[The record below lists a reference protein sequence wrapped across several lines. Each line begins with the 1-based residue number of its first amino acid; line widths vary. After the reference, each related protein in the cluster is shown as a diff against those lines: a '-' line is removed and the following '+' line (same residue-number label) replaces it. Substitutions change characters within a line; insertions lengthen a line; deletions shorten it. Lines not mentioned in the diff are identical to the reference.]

1 MPSETTEPSGCTY
14 TRRAVLSFNDLA
26 EPIHTL
32 WLSPLL
38 DARDTVAYAPWVAQ
52 QADAFILR
60 WLDDPALDLSQL
72 MPRVKAAA
80 RDRILHVHREF
91 AANGDPIP
99 TALWPLG
106 PTGAARA
113 LLRSHIQATL
123 AAASP

>member
-1 MPSETTEPSGCTY
+1 MVSKTVDPPNCTY
-14 TRRAVLSFNDLA
+14 DQGSALTFKDLA
-26 EPIHTL
+26 EAVRAL
-32 WLSPLL
+32 WLGPLL
-38 DARDTVAYAPWVAQ
+38 DDSDMRTYAPWVAQ

-72 MPRVKAAA
+72 VPGVKAAA
-80 RDRILHVHREF
+80 RDRILRVHQTF

-99 TALWPLG
+99 AALWPLG

-123 AAASP
+123 ADAPP

>member
-1 MPSETTEPSGCTY
+1 MSSDTAEPSRCTH
-14 TRRAVLSFNDLA
+14 TQRALIKYNDLA
-26 EPIHTL
+26 DPIHTL

-38 DARDTVAYAPWVAQ
+38 DARDSGAYAPWVAQ

-80 RDRILHVHREF
+80 RDRILRVHGAF

-113 LLRSHIQATL
+113 LLRNHLQATL
-123 AAASP
+123 ADASR

>member
-1 MPSETTEPSGCTY
+1 MPSETAEPSSRTH
-14 TRRAVLSFNDLA
+14 THRAVLNFNDLA
-26 EPIHTL
+26 APIHAL

-38 DARDTVAYAPWVAQ
+38 DARDAGAYAPWVAQ

-60 WLDDPALDLSQL
+60 WLDDPAFDWSQL

-80 RDRILHVHREF
+80 RDRILHVHGTF

-123 AAASP
+123 AVVPR

>member
-1 MPSETTEPSGCTY
+1 MSSETTEPSSCTY
-14 TRRAVLSFNDLA
+14 TQRALLKYNDLA
-26 EPIHTL
+26 HPIHTL
-32 WLSPLL
+32 WLGPLL
-38 DARDTVAYAPWVAQ
+38 DARDTGVYAPWVAQ

-80 RDRILHVHREF
+80 RDRILHVHRAF

-99 TALWPLG
+99 AALWPLG
-106 PTGAARA
+106 PTGAARV

-123 AAASP
+123 ADAPR